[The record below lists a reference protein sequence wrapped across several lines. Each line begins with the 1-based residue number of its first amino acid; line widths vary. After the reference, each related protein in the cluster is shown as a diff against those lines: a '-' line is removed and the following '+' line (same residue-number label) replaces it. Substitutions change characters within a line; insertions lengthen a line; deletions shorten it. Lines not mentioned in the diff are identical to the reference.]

1 MQSLMVEGFLTL
13 AYASAGRRDEL
24 LNLAWADIDFENQN
38 VSFIPK
44 QASGFMLEWEP
55 KDHESRMIPVPP
67 EIIRLLADLQAEG
80 DEGRPYVFIKT
91 DRLKHILKRRAEGTW
106 QSDYELVNNLS
117 RSMEVICR
125 RAKVKF
131 FTPHDLCRTCIT
143 NWARKLPIQTVQH
156 LAGHSNMTTT
166 RKYYLSVQKSDLK
179 MACELQS
186 KLVTKFTNFLAN
198 YGKIGLF

>member
-156 LAGHSNMTTT
+156 LAGHSNFETT